1 VRGTIPVTVE
11 GARAVALYALL
22 PALLVA
28 LWWRAARAGGTRA
41 VIAAAG
47 TAVAATVV
55 LAPVVYPWYVA
66 TPAAVLAAAAGDRV
80 RRLTAVAV
88 AVLSFVVLSSSLN
101 LAIVTRWPGVVV
113 EVIGLV
119 ALAVWTIRRRRE
131 LAGDATQ
138 PVSALRNADT
148 D

>member
-1 VRGTIPVTVE
+1 
-11 GARAVALYALL
+11 
-22 PALLVA
+22 
-28 LWWRAARAGGTRA
+28 
-41 VIAAAG
+41 
-47 TAVAATVV
+47 
-55 LAPVVYPWYVA
+55 
-66 TPAAVLAAAAGDRV
+66 VLAAAAGDRV